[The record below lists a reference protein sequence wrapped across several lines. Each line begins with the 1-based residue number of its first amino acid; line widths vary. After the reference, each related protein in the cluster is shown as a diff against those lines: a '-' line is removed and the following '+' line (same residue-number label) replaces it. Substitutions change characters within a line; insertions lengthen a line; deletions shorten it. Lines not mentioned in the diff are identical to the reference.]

1 MGNGMMGGKS
11 RYLLVLVGFL
21 KTVVSMDLSGL
32 CKIRTSREGNWDLA
46 SISNVNFM
54 VALMVLTW
62 LWKSSTR
69 SDLRMQQ
76 VSSTYLFQNLGGLG

>member
-1 MGNGMMGGKS
+1 MW
-11 RYLLVLVGFL
+11 VGFL

-32 CKIRTSREGNWDLA
+32 RKMRTSRKGNWACA
-46 SISNVNFM
+46 SISRVNCIL
-54 VALMVLTW
+54 VSIVLRW

-69 SDLRMQQ
+69 SDLRIQQ